1 MPTAGAVERVL
12 AIQTGAALYA
22 PLPGG
27 NDRLVQR
34 LCVFIA
40 ASISLH
46 ALMLAYTPGG
56 SGGFGAA
63 REERAASPLHA
74 MLAPAPSHDAA
85 QDEGS
90 TATHDATAMQ
100 AAAAV
105 AEPSTSQTARSGD
118 GVDLPLPDKW
128 YTASE
133 LGVLAEPLVPVK
145 LAYPE
150 EFAGST
156 MIATVRVRLF
166 VDERGTVQK
175 IQLVEPG
182 PDRAFDAAAIRQ
194 WEAVRFKPG
203 LKDGIAVKSQKLL
216 ELEFLPF

>member
-1 MPTAGAVERVL
+1 M
-12 AIQTGAALYA
+12 QTGAALYA
-22 PLPGG
+22 ALPGG
-27 NDRLVQR
+27 NARLVRR

-56 SGGFGAA
+56 SGGGGAA
-63 REERAASPLHA
+63 REERAASALHA
-74 MLAPAPSHDAA
+74 VLAPAPLHDPGQDERATAAHDAA
-85 QDEGS
+85 
-90 TATHDATAMQ
+90 ATQ

-105 AEPSTSQTARSGD
+105 AQPVASQAARSGE

-133 LGVLAEPLVPVK
+133 LGVLAEPLAPVK

-150 EFAGST
+150 EFADST
-156 MIATVRVRLF
+156 IVATVRIRLF

-182 PDRAFDAAAIRQ
+182 PYPAFDGAAIRQ

-216 ELEFLPF
+216 ELEYLPF